1 MKICNLFSKLI
12 STQSNE
18 LFDKIIGYDHI
29 KRLFRMALNS
39 DSAIHILLVG
49 PPASAKT
56 MFLTSLMQELKN
68 SYFADGV
75 SCTKAGM
82 IDYMIENMPGTLL
95 IDELDKMSAKDQ
107 AFLLNLMQTGIVS
120 ETKYGKTKS
129 VQMKTSVFATSNNI
143 KKISAPLQSR
153 FFIIDIEPYSYE
165 QFCYIAEKLLLRQKV
180 DTDIAR
186 TIVDAIW
193 NKSQDMRDCVRIG
206 ALAKSVGDVKFILDN
221 FLKPSSYD

>member
-56 MFLTSLMQELKN
+56 MFLISLMQQLKN
-68 SYFADGV
+68 SYFTDGV

-82 IDYMIENMPGTLL
+82 IDYMIENMPGALL

-107 AFLLNLMQTGIVS
+107 AFLLNLMQTGS
-120 ETKYGKTKS
+120 
-129 VQMKTSVFATSNNI
+129 
-143 KKISAPLQSR
+143 
-153 FFIIDIEPYSYE
+153 
-165 QFCYIAEKLLLRQKV
+165 
-180 DTDIAR
+180 
-186 TIVDAIW
+186 
-193 NKSQDMRDCVRIG
+193 
-206 ALAKSVGDVKFILDN
+206 
-221 FLKPSSYD
+221 